1 MFSKY
6 QTFLLI
12 TLFVYLTFL
21 AWLSLAPASY
31 FSHSLIHFREAD
43 KLVHGIIYLVLGFLL
58 YLLLNDVWK
67 KSRVKTTI
75 IVFLTTST
83 YGLLMEF
90 LQLQIKSLSR
100 SFEIG
105 DLLANC
111 VGAVAG
117 ILLGY
122 FVLQYLSKPNNK
134 NQPR

>member
-1 MFSKY
+1 
-6 QTFLLI
+6 LLS
-12 TLFVYLTFL
+12 
-21 AWLSLAPASY
+21 WLSLAPASY

-43 KLVHGIIYLVLGFLL
+43 KLVHGIIYLILGFLL

-67 KSRVKTTI
+67 KSRVKITI

-105 DLLANC
+105 DILANC
-111 VGAVAG
+111 VGAIAG
-117 ILLGY
+117 IFLGY
-122 FVLQYLSKPNNK
+122 LILPYLSKLNK
-134 NQPR
+134 SKEQHKRP